1 MIRRPPRSTLFPYTT
16 LFRSIGAVTGDHAF
30 LTIVTI
36 AAMSPPIT
44 PSAIHGPATA
54 GSKAVRT
61 WDHTQA
67 AGTATRNSRNAA
79 LFTVPSSVMAGAGG
93 SRRRAAKVFALRAG
107 VEGRIRGLGHPSLKW
122 AASTA
127 M

>member
-1 MIRRPPRSTLFPYTT
+1 MRTCLVFRLVLSGSTGPV
-16 LFRSIGAVTGDHAF
+16 RGDPAF

-67 AGTATRNSRNAA
+67 AGTDTRNSRNAS
-79 LFTVPSSVMAGAGG
+79 LFTVPSSVMAGTGVYLPHSAQN
-93 SRRRAAKVFALRAG
+93 VVVCTLLR
-107 VEGRIRGLGHPSLKW
+107 LY
-122 AASTA
+122 
-127 M
+127 

>member
-1 MIRRPPRSTLFPYTT
+1 MRTCLVFRLVLSGST
-16 LFRSIGAVTGDHAF
+16 GAVTGDHAF

-93 SRRRAAKVFALRAG
+93 ARPRAGHGFRVRAG
-107 VEGRIRGLGHPSLKW
+107 VEGGLKAILHLLLKGGGG
-122 AASTA
+122 TA
-127 M
+127 MEKR